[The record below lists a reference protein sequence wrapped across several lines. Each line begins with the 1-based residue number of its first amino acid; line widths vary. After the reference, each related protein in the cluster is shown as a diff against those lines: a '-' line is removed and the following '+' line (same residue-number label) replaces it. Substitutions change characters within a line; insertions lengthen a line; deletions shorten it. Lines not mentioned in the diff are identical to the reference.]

1 MASTSGGQN
10 PHDHGSRRN
19 NSGRKKVFNPGSG
32 MKHERG
38 KSRRRIRLE
47 ENIYESWLQG
57 KLEAMYSS
65 TNNSEFAVNLLSLEN
80 RRR

>member
-10 PHDHGSRRN
+10 PHGHGGRRN
-19 NSGRKKVFNPGSG
+19 NSGRKKVLNPGSG
-32 MKHERG
+32 MKQERG
-38 KSRRRIRLE
+38 RSRRRIRFE

-57 KLEAMYSS
+57 KLEATYSS

-80 RRR
+80 CRR

>member
-10 PHDHGSRRN
+10 PNGHGGRRN

-32 MKHERG
+32 MTQERG
-38 KSRRRIRLE
+38 KLRRIRLE
-47 ENIYESWLQG
+47 ENICESWLKS
-57 KLEAMYSS
+57 KLEATYTS

-80 RRR
+80 CRR